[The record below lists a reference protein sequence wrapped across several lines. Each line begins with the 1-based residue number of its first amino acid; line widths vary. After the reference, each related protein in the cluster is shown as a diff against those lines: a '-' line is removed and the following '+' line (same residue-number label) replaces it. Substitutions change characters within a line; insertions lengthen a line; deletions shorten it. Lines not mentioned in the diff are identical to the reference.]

1 MGQSSSPASSGPAV
15 PARKKKAMAIRV
27 PKREAA
33 EVQVQVSTRI
43 PADLAKRLRVY
54 AVQNDTLVSNI
65 VEAGIRAVLGEK
77 SAA

>member
-1 MGQSSSPASSGPAV
+1 
-15 PARKKKAMAIRV
+15 MAIRV

-43 PADLAKRLRVY
+43 PADLAKRLRLY
-54 AVQNDTLVSNI
+54 AVQNDTLISNI

-77 SAA
+77 AA